1 MKLLYMPLKNLSSF
15 IVAYSSNECKRNFTV
30 NDKII
35 FFKNDYKLGVMNGQ
49 TGKIIDIK
57 DNLLTIKSNDQNIE
71 INVGNYNHF
80 DHGYAMTTHKAQGI
94 TANKVIINMD
104 SLQKQLNSRNNY
116 YVDISRARNEVSIY
130 TNSKCKIDQQV
141 SLFARKLS
149 LNNFKRKDDSLKVKI
164 LRKIDCENELYLS
177 IKKLVRKIDDVNKIK
192 IR

>member
-1 MKLLYMPLKNLSSF
+1 
-15 IVAYSSNECKRNFTV
+15 
-30 NDKII
+30 
-35 FFKNDYKLGVMNGQ
+35 MNGQ